1 MGGDFGVEVTIPA
14 SLIFLKN
21 NSSVF
26 INFYGDSTEINKQ
39 LRSYSDLTKILI
51 NRFKV
56 FHCKSEV
63 SMEEKPSFSLRNQK
77 NSSMWRA
84 IESLSDEANSACIS
98 SGNTGA
104 LMAISISQLGCIKGI
119 NRPAIC
125 SKIPKLNS
133 CTYLLDLGANVF
145 CSGEKLHQFALM
157 ASNMVSLV
165 HHIDSP
171 SVAILNIG
179 IEENKGHKEL
189 WSAAKLAKADKN
201 INYLGFIEGSS
212 IFTDEVDI
220 VVCDGFTGNIV
231 IKTMEGFSALSH
243 QYLNKELSLTYFG
256 RLGKILVNRSLK
268 RFYAKLDPNQY
279 DGASFLGL
287 NKVVIKSHGN
297 TNIDGFYSAL
307 NSAMLE
313 VKNDLP
319 NRIEKALLNC
329 SAR

>member
-21 NSSVF
+21 NPSVF
-26 INFYGDSTEINKQ
+26 ISFYGDLTQINKQ
-39 LRSYSDLTKILI
+39 IRFYPDLTKTLI
-51 NRFKV
+51 DRFEV

-63 SMEEKPSFSLRNQK
+63 SMEEKPSFSLKNQK

-84 IESLSDEANSACIS
+84 IESLSDEVNSACIS
-98 SGNTGA
+98 TGNTGA
-104 LMAISISQLGCIKGI
+104 LMAFSLSQLGCIKGI

-125 SKIPKLNS
+125 SRIPKLNGF
-133 CTYLLDLGANVF
+133 TYLLDLGANVI

-157 ASNMVSLV
+157 ASHMVSLV

-179 IEENKGHKEL
+179 IEENKGHEEL

-212 IFTDEVDI
+212 LFTDKVDI
-220 VVCDGFTGNIV
+220 VVCDGFTGNIT
-231 IKTMEGFSALSH
+231 IKTMEGFAALSH
-243 QYLNKELSLTYFG
+243 RYLNKELSLNYFG
-256 RLGKILVNRSLK
+256 KLGKILINRPLK
-268 RFYAKLDPNQY
+268 RFYGKLDPSQY

-319 NRIEKALLNC
+319 NRVEKALLN
-329 SAR
+329 